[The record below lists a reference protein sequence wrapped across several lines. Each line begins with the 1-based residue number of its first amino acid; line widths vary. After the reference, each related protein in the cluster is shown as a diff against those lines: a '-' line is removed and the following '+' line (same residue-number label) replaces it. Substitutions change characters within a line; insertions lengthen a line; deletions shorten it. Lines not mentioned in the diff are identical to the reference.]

1 MIVSKLQYYI
11 QWQKKRNDRVA
22 NFLFLIII
30 GHISASCIYKLK
42 PTDLSFCLM
51 TVHSNFLNRSIIEHS
66 CYVCSWLPA
75 GNLLLFVLIINVW
88 WQVTAACCLQRTK
101 EKRFLTVKWLG
112 KLSFRT
118 TAKTAKWLTESI
130 QIHKKIYHSRD
141 HLEVN
146 LVLKPISPLEFPR
159 ALTPTPP
166 KFPIPS
172 VV

>member
-1 MIVSKLQYYI
+1 
-11 QWQKKRNDRVA
+11 
-22 NFLFLIII
+22 
-30 GHISASCIYKLK
+30 
-42 PTDLSFCLM
+42 M

-75 GNLLLFVLIINVW
+75 GNLLLFVLIIKDW

-130 QIHKKIYHSRD
+130 QIHKKVYHSRD

-146 LVLKPISPLEFPR
+146 LALKPISPLEFPR
-159 ALTPTPP
+159 ALTPNPCKISNSFCGIDYNYNSGLNIFWNYTMCEWL
-166 KFPIPS
+166 FINW
-172 VV
+172 VIAEW